1 MDELMAA
8 LDLAI
13 RQFPNFLFGI
23 LAFVYL
29 AKQNAQALNAMR
41 EVNERQFELIRQL
54 CADCGR
60 SSRRPD
66 VSG

>member
-1 MDELMAA
+1 MDELTAA
-8 LDLAI
+8 IDLAI

-29 AKQNAQALNAMR
+29 AKQNALALNAMR

-54 CADCGR
+54 CTDCGHR
-60 SSRRPD
+60 
-66 VSG
+66 GEK

>member
-1 MDELMAA
+1 MDELLTAA
-8 LDLAI
+8 VDLAI
-13 RQFPNFLFGI
+13 RQFPNFLFAI

-29 AKQNAQALNAMR
+29 ARQNAASLNAMR

-60 SSRRPD
+60 PPAS
-66 VSG
+66 